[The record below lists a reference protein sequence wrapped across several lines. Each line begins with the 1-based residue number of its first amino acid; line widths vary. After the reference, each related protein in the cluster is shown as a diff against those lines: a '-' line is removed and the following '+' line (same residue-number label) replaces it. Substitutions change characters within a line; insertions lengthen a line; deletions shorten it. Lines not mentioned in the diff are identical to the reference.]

1 MAQIGLKKE
10 NIDAIKFAFDVYELT
25 NDGKVDA
32 FYTGDLFNTYKLNS
46 NLKTIEGIGRIAE
59 KGDKY
64 LQKEE
69 LYHIYKA
76 YKEYKEEDNFN
87 NFMENLKPYDEE
99 EHQNETKGKTNEV
112 LKAIKVL
119 IREIKRNKV
128 DIPQNIKTHVTKMP
142 IPPPSKIIPIKILR
156 LEQTDGYI

>member
-1 MAQIGLKKE
+1 MYKIYVNSDWGSVPHSPPGRNNNNYSTAPSTQIKTKQKSLAMAQIGLKQE
-10 NIDAIKFAFDVYELT
+10 NIEAIKFAFDVYELM

-46 NLKTIEGIGRIAE
+46 HLKTIEGIGRIAE

-76 YKEYKEEDNFN
+76 YKEYKED
-87 NFMENLKPYDEE
+87 
-99 EHQNETKGKTNEV
+99 GKLEV
-112 LKAIKVL
+112 RRKL
-119 IREIKRNKV
+119 
-128 DIPQNIKTHVTKMP
+128 T
-142 IPPPSKIIPIKILR
+142 
-156 LEQTDGYI
+156 